1 METTNRTIFIASVHF
16 PSKAGTQSEETE
28 ESFKTGYALVIISLA
43 IIIGNSFVLWTVK
56 SFARR
61 LVADIFISSLAL
73 LDITHTL
80 TSILLAILF
89 KWTSVQHNT
98 EFGILCK
105 IQAWFTV
112 TTQVQSAFIV
122 TVINL
127 ERLTAVSRP
136 FFYKTYVNT
145 RRAIKTLFILL
156 STSIFVSSLPLI
168 AWGNYVLLP
177 KMSLC
182 LFPHDSDYAI
192 LIVVIG
198 YADMLV
204 VSYCVLAIK
213 ISLKKFMKRQARFV
227 ARRGAIVD
235 LQERGVAL
243 TKTTSISII
252 QSQRLLKV
260 TAMVSGLFYFSWLP
274 LMVSCRFYITFWT
287 KFSILMLIYYS

>member
-1 METTNRTIFIASVHF
+1 METTNRTILMTSNFS
-16 PSKAGTQSEETE
+16 SKTVTQSGEAE

-43 IIIGNSFVLWTVK
+43 IVFGNSFVLWTVK
-56 SFARR
+56 CFGRR

-80 TSILLAILF
+80 TSILLAIIF
-89 KWTSVQHNT
+89 KWTSVQYN
-98 EFGILCK
+98 EGFGILCK

-136 FFYKTYVNT
+136 FFYKSYVNT
-145 RRAIKTLFILL
+145 RRAIKALIILLFI
-156 STSIFVSSLPLI
+156 SIFVSSLPLI

-198 YADMLV
+198 YADMLI

-243 TKTTSISII
+243 TKTTSISFL

-274 LMVSCRFYITFWT
+274 LMVSHCCI
-287 KFSILMLIYYS
+287 

>member
-1 METTNRTIFIASVHF
+1 METTNRTILMTLNVS
-16 PSKAGTQSEETE
+16 SKTVKQSGEAE

-43 IIIGNSFVLWTVK
+43 IVIGNSFVLWTVK
-56 SFARR
+56 CFGRR

-73 LDITHTL
+73 LDITHTM
-80 TSILLAILF
+80 TSILLAIIF
-89 KWTSVQHNT
+89 KWTSVQYN
-98 EFGILCK
+98 EGFGILCK

-136 FFYKTYVNT
+136 FFYKSYVNT
-145 RRAIKTLFILL
+145 RRAIKALIILLFI
-156 STSIFVSSLPLI
+156 SIFVSSLPLI
-168 AWGNYVLLP
+168 AWGNYVPLP

-198 YADMLV
+198 YADMLI

-243 TKTTSISII
+243 TKTTSISFL

-274 LMVSCRFYITFWT
+274 LMVSH
-287 KFSILMLIYYS
+287 